1 MTRTWIAAVVAAV
14 LLVGGGVGGY
24 FIGTAADGHHDRPG
38 WSDQRGPGN
47 GFGGDRGRYDGN
59 R

>member
-14 LLVGGGVGGY
+14 LLVGGGFGGY
-24 FIGTAADGHHDRPG
+24 LIGAADQHHDRPG
-38 WSDQRGPGN
+38 WSQQRG
-47 GFGGDRGRYDGN
+47 FHDGGRN